1 DGQNQVNLTNN
12 PASNQS
18 PSWSPGG
25 AKIAFSSNRD
35 GNREI
40 YVMDIDGQNQVNLTN
55 NPAKDITPIWLSQ
68 VLLGQSVDS
77 DGKSATSWGK
87 IKSNK

>member
-1 DGQNQVNLTNN
+1 
-12 PASNQS
+12 
-18 PSWSPGG
+18 
-25 AKIAFSSNRD
+25 
-35 GNREI
+35 
-40 YVMDIDGQNQVNLTN
+40 MDIDGQNQVNLTN

-68 VLLGQSVDS
+68 VLPGQSVDS